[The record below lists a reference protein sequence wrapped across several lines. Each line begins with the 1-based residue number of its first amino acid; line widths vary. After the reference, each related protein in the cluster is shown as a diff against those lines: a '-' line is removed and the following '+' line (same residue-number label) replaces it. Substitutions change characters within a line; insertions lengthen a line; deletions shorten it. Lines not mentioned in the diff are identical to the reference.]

1 MDGIVANLN
10 KSKSLVYTRSK
21 GIQGLVEPFQKTK
34 TAAATVVS
42 GAAAEASAAEKETR
56 SNDD

>member
-1 MDGIVANLN
+1 MDWIVTNLN
-10 KSKSLVYTRSK
+10 KSKSLAYPSK

-56 SNDD
+56 FNDY